1 MNLAFLSQNIDY
13 IERHYTEDKEDEGL
27 DISTSSNLQEMIKL
41 QTFCNLD
48 LWHKDYSIK
57 EKIPN
62 QGELQNMKDL
72 GSSYYFKKNYQKGEL
87 INLSDFEVRSPCR
100 GVKVGSFEGSIRLAR
115 DGSSGEALTFSHIK
129 EGSSLTNNYLKHVDF
144 LNISLPV
151 RLHDFEH
158 IEKTFNIKNYEWH
171 LSYKEVPL
179 AEEVIIKKNLNKIK
193 DKNFS
198 IHLPDYISSNHLID
212 PISANSE
219 VKKQSIYLIDE
230 VARLASSL
238 QEITGNEVPIV
249 GSFSVLNQSKEN
261 FYAQHHQVISDFSKN
276 FNVKIMPQFLPRLAW
291 YFGGSVKLDVFC
303 SIEDLLYFKSLP
315 HGICLDTAHCI
326 MAANY
331 EMADSHEW
339 ITSLLDITHHI
350 HISDAIGVDGEGV
363 KFGSGDLDSS
373 LELLLKN
380 DCRKVI
386 EQWEGH
392 LNNFEGFKESI
403 NYLIKNKL

>member
-1 MNLAFLSQNIDY
+1 M
-13 IERHYTEDKEDEGL
+13 
-27 DISTSSNLQEMIKL
+27 
-41 QTFCNLD
+41 C
-48 LWHKDYSIK
+48 
-57 EKIPN
+57 
-62 QGELQNMKDL
+62 
-72 GSSYYFKKNYQKGEL
+72 
-87 INLSDFEVRSPCR
+87 
-100 GVKVGSFEGSIRLAR
+100 
-115 DGSSGEALTFSHIK
+115 
-129 EGSSLTNNYLKHVDF
+129 
-144 LNISLPV
+144 
-151 RLHDFEH
+151 
-158 IEKTFNIKNYEWH
+158 
-171 LSYKEVPL
+171 
-179 AEEVIIKKNLNKIK
+179 
-193 DKNFS
+193 
-198 IHLPDYISSNHLID
+198 
-212 PISANSE
+212 
-219 VKKQSIYLIDE
+219 IYLIDE